1 MVCPVLRDFAYFSG
15 EVVGPGVSEV
25 VGVDGDDFEAAGF
38 VGGGFF
44 DDAAVV
50 VRITGPAA
58 VFDVDAAFGEEK
70 VGMLM

>member
-1 MVCPVLRDFAYFSG
+1 M
-15 EVVGPGVSEV
+15 
-25 VGVDGDDFEAAGF
+25 VGVYGDDFEAAGF